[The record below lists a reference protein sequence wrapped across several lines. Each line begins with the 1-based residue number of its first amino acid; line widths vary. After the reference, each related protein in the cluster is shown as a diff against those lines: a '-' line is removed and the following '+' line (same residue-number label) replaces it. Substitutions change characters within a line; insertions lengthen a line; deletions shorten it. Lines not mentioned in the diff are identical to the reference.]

1 VALGL
6 YPIRVKSKSVLL
18 ILGSLGILSACSS
31 HPVMPTLLASQSGMA
46 GPVPEITRDEV
57 FGPNRAQAS
66 VKNKKS
72 KEYAFRN
79 IASAFPDNG
88 KNMLLKD
95 RALPKGSVTSA
106 VDHSPWHLSIYQN
119 PDHIKENQE
128 RFSNMNKAFYATPLT
143 QREAQTLAHA
153 QKATSA
159 APFYQME
166 TSGREDG
173 FEPNNSLEKAFNL
186 ANAEDKWLALIG
198 PKDKRTEG
206 VQWDTDWYKILV
218 SPHYRRVMVD
228 LRYQQY
234 LGDIDMKLYDAKGGL
249 MATSQGTGEDE
260 FLHVNL
266 EQGGTYY
273 IEIIGSN
280 HGNRYDLKYSTYF
293 TGGGDDEVED
303 NDFLARATDLSKQ
316 ENLWLSETRGEGVAA
331 DDDYYKIQVPAGKLR
346 VQVDLRYNVARGD
359 VDVRLMNSSGKVIA
373 SSANIGDDDY
383 IDFSVPFAGTY
394 FIKVYPFAPQNT
406 FNMYD
411 MKWSV
416 QKNSQKDANNLLSKT
431 GTLFESLSR

>member
-1 VALGL
+1 
-6 YPIRVKSKSVLL
+6 
-18 ILGSLGILSACSS
+18 
-31 HPVMPTLLASQSGMA
+31 
-46 GPVPEITRDEV
+46 
-57 FGPNRAQAS
+57 
-66 VKNKKS
+66 
-72 KEYAFRN
+72 
-79 IASAFPDNG
+79 
-88 KNMLLKD
+88 MLLKD

-166 TSGREDG
+166 TSGRDDG